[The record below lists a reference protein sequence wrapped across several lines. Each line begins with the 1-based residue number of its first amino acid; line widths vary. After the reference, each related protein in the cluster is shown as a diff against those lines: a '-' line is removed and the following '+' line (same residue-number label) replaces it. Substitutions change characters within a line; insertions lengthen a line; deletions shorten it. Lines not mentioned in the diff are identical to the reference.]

1 MTKNVDSRFFNDHSE
16 GDHGKET
23 ILTYWLSWS
32 LRLAV
37 DNNNYSKDK
46 PILREQCRILLFKL
60 LGIKQFEDLHIL
72 EVKVKKEWHRIDLI
86 ADIFIEKNG
95 NKEHHVLMMENKAY
109 TYMTENQ
116 RDNYPS
122 VVTRY
127 YGHPDENNYF
137 LHQVLLTCF
146 EWSNTNDVP
155 KIEYLKEFC
164 AVCPKWQVMSIE
176 EIQMEFER
184 PTESELYNSFWHES
198 WNCLTD

>member
-1 MTKNVDSRFFNDHSE
+1 MTKNVDSKFFNDHSE

-37 DNNNYSKDK
+37 DNNSYSRDK
-46 PILREQCRILLFKL
+46 PILHEQCRILLFKL
-60 LGIKQFEDLHIL
+60 LGIGQFKDLHIL

-86 ADIFIEKNG
+86 AEICIEKNG
-95 NKEHHVLMMENKAY
+95 NKEQHILLMENKAY

-122 VVTRY
+122 IVTRY
-127 YGHPDENNYF
+127 YGNPSISNYT

-146 EWSNTNDVP
+146 ERSYSIDVP
-155 KIEYLKEFC
+155 KIKFLEDFC
-164 AVCPKWQVMSIE
+164 APCPHWRVMTVGDIISS
-176 EIQMEFER
+176 FEQI
-184 PTESELYNSFWHES
+184 TESELFNAFWHGT
-198 WNCLTD
+198 WN